1 MSLMLLLSRLFKI
14 AVTMLLL
21 IFAILTPFVAQSK
34 VDWDIS
40 NAIQLDEAPIDIAW
54 AQERQLTFLLTD
66 GARVLIYSAGNELV
80 GIIPVD
86 PAVTDIT
93 VSATGDQLHLINGK
107 RKTLQKVDISFIVE
121 FNVSDSPFVGPAD
134 ARIVVAVFSD
144 FQ

>member
-1 MSLMLLLSRLFKI
+1 MSLLSKLSKI

-21 IFAILTPFVAQSK
+21 TFAIIMPFAAESK
-34 VDWDIS
+34 VDWEIS
-40 NAIQLDEAPIDIAW
+40 NAIQLDETPIDLAW

-66 GARVLIYSAGNELV
+66 GARVLIYSPENKLV
-80 GIIPVD
+80 GVIPVD

-107 RKTLQKVDISFIVE
+107 RKTLQQVDISFIVE
-121 FNVSDSPFVGPAD
+121 FNVSDSPFLGPAD
-134 ARIVVAVFSD
+134 ARIIVAVFSD